1 MMEFMSAH
9 LFINEKRKKD
19 LGEVMTPS
27 DLIEQMCDQLP
38 THVWTNPCLT
48 WLEPTCGSGHFMIC
62 IYFRLMDGLANR
74 IDDATQRHTHI
85 IEKML
90 FMVDI
95 NLKNVDTC
103 RHVFGPTANIV
114 CLDVFQYT
122 RDADI
127 IIGNVPFQSKS
138 LAGGKSKLYEK
149 ITSYCLGL
157 LSNGGWMSFITPDNL
172 FCGGSK
178 TYRQLIEH
186 RIHLLNVCKS
196 NQHHFPTIQQY
207 ICYFLLEK
215 CLGQGQKQEQKQEQK
230 TSIICNN
237 GDIMELVLID
247 RPINPIRD
255 WTELTETLIKKYISN
270 TRNMSVYVR
279 GKPISEYV
287 GDKYKVIFTPTKWLY
302 TDDETIVGLGIKKV
316 VIFSM
321 SIHFEFMVDW
331 DGAYG
336 VGPNT
341 FYIPIQSHEDGLRW
355 AKLLESDEYR
365 MLGIA
370 CRTCRQFIKN
380 AFVNHITQ
388 DLENLDAKV
397 KI

>member
-1 MMEFMSAH
+1 MIQSQSREQMMEFMTDH

-19 LGEVMTPS
+19 LGEVMTPPS
-27 DLIEQMCDQLP
+27 LIEQMCDQLP
-38 THVWTNPCLT
+38 LHVWTNPQLT

-74 IDDATQRHTHI
+74 IEDATHRHTYI

-95 NLKNVDTC
+95 NLINVDTC
-103 RHVFGPTANIV
+103 RHVFGPSANID
-114 CLDVFQYT
+114 CGDILQYT
-122 RDADI
+122 RCADI
-127 IIGNVPFQSKS
+127 IIGNVPFQTKS
-138 LAGGKSKLYEK
+138 LAGGKSKLYER
-149 ITSYCLGL
+149 ITSHCLGL
-157 LSNGGWMSFITPDNL
+157 LSNGGWMSLITPDNL

-178 TYRQLIEH
+178 TYRRLIEH

-196 NQHHFPTIQQY
+196 NQRHFPTIQQY

-215 CLGQGQKQEQKQEQK
+215 RGSIESEKTTK

-237 GDIMELVLID
+237 GDTMELVLLD

-255 WTELTETLIKKYISN
+255 WNELTETLLTKYISN
-270 TRNMSVYVR
+270 TRNTSVYVR
-279 GKPISEYV
+279 GNPTTSYV
-287 GDKYKVIFTPTKWLY
+287 GDTYKVIFTPTRWLY

-341 FYIPIQSHEDGLRW
+341 FYIPIQSQEDGLRW
-355 AKLLESDEYR
+355 VKLLESNEYR
-365 MLGIA
+365 MLGTA

-380 AFVNHITQ
+380 AFVNHLQ
-388 DLENLDAKV
+388 PF
-397 KI
+397 

>member
-1 MMEFMSAH
+1 MIHHQSREQMMGFMTAH

-19 LGEVMTPS
+19 LGEVMTPPE
-27 DLIEQMCDQLP
+27 LIEQMCDQLP
-38 THVWTNPCLT
+38 PSVWANPQLT

-62 IYFRLMDGLANR
+62 IYFRLMDGLANC
-74 IDDATQRHTHI
+74 IDDATQRHIHI

-95 NLKNVDTC
+95 NPQNVDTC
-103 RHVFGPTANIV
+103 RRVFGPSANIE
-114 CLDVFQYT
+114 CADVLQYT
-122 RDADI
+122 RCADI
-127 IIGNVPFQSKS
+127 IIGNVPFHSKS

-149 ITSYCLGL
+149 ITSHCLGL
-157 LSNGGWMSFITPDNL
+157 LPIGGWMSLITPDNL

-186 RIHLLNVCKS
+186 QVHLLNVCKS
-196 NQHHFPTIQQY
+196 NQRHFPSIQQY

-215 CLGQGQKQEQKQEQK
+215 RGALEQEQEQEQK
-230 TSIICNN
+230 TTIICNN
-237 GDIMELVLID
+237 GDRLKLILID

-255 WTELTETLIKKYISN
+255 WNELTETLLKKYISN
-270 TRNMSVYVR
+270 IRNTAVYVR
-279 GKPISEYV
+279 GKPTTSYV
-287 GDKYKVIFTPTKWLY
+287 GDKYKVIFTPSKWLY

-321 SIHFEFMVDW
+321 SIHFEFMIDW

-341 FYIPIQSHEDGLRW
+341 FYIPIESREDGLRW
-355 AKLLESDEYR
+355 VKLLESEEYR
-365 MLGIA
+365 KLGMA

-380 AFVNHITQ
+380 SFVNHIQ
-388 DLENLDAKV
+388 PF
-397 KI
+397 

>member
-1 MMEFMSAH
+1 MIQHQSREQMMGFMTDH

-19 LGEVMTPS
+19 LGEVMTPPE
-27 DLIEQMCDQLP
+27 LIEQMCDQLP
-38 THVWTNPCLT
+38 PSVWTNPQLT

-103 RHVFGPTANIV
+103 RHVFGPSANIE
-114 CLDVFQYT
+114 CGDVLQYT
-122 RDADI
+122 QCADI

-149 ITSYCLGL
+149 ITSHCLGL
-157 LSNGGWMSFITPDNL
+157 LPIGGWMSLITPDNL

-178 TYRQLIEH
+178 TYRRLLEH
-186 RIHLLNVCKS
+186 QVHLLNVCKS
-196 NQHHFPTIQQY
+196 IQRHFPSIQQY

-215 CLGQGQKQEQKQEQK
+215 RGSSSIESEKTTK

-237 GDIMELVLID
+237 GDLLELVLID

-255 WTELTETLIKKYISN
+255 WTELTETLLTKYISN
-270 TRNMSVYVR
+270 TRNTSVYVR
-279 GKPISEYV
+279 GNPTTSYV
-287 GDKYKVIFTPTKWLY
+287 GDTYKVIFTPTRWLY

-341 FYIPIQSHEDGLRW
+341 FYIPIQSQEDGLRW
-355 AKLLESDEYR
+355 AKLLESEEYR
-365 MLGIA
+365 MLGTA

-380 AFVNHITQ
+380 AFVNH
-388 DLENLDAKV
+388 LV